1 MVKSS
6 LLIFC
11 LALSASMTARFDEY
25 RLMQKG
31 NLLYTE
37 KAYAKAETV
46 FRDLADKFPS
56 GYETR
61 KARYN
66 LAHALFMQ
74 QRFKEAGQVYK
85 EVSKTVPTESQLLR
99 AAQYNEG
106 NSLAQQAFDTTQK
119 EEKKRLLSLAIERY
133 TAVLLSH
140 PEDTDAIVNY
150 EIVLTALIKLQQPE
164 SSSSSD
170 TDIKSSN
177 QERTSISNSVA
188 SRLLDKVRADEIRL
202 MQQLAVPR
210 SRPER
215 TGATNQDW

>member
-119 EEKKRLLSLAIERY
+119 EEKKDFSPLPSNDIPPFFSLILRIPMPSSTMRLCSKP
-133 TAVLLSH
+133 S
-140 PEDTDAIVNY
+140 
-150 EIVLTALIKLQQPE
+150 
-164 SSSSSD
+164 
-170 TDIKSSN
+170 
-177 QERTSISNSVA
+177 
-188 SRLLDKVRADEIRL
+188 
-202 MQQLAVPR
+202 
-210 SRPER
+210 
-215 TGATNQDW
+215 